1 MEPTSGAGGV
11 VRAGTAPPVRV
22 YVVDDHELLRRG
34 LRSVLEAD
42 PRVQVVGEGSSALE
56 ATRRIPAL
64 RPDVA
69 LLDVRLGDG
78 SGIEVCRAIRSVD
91 PGIRVLMITSYD
103 DEEART
109 AARLAGA
116 SGVVLKQIRGRRL
129 VDALCRVAAGGQV
142 VDEEEPA
149 APPQQDR
156 DVDDRLASAALTP
169 QERRILDLVVE
180 GLTNR
185 QIGERIGIAEKTVRN
200 HVTSILAKLGFTR
213 RTQAAVYVAR
223 RKR

>member
-1 MEPTSGAGGV
+1 METTPRTGGV
-11 VRAGTAPPVRV
+11 VPDGTQTPVRV

-42 PRVQVVGEGSSALE
+42 PRVDVVGEASSALE

-78 SGIEVCRAIRSVD
+78 SGIEVCRAVRSVD

-109 AARLAGA
+109 GALLAGA
-116 SGVVLKQIRGRRL
+116 SGFVLKQIRGRRL

-142 VDEEEPA
+142 VDEEELV
-149 APPQQDR
+149 APPR
-156 DVDDRLASAALTP
+156 GRGVDDRLASAALTP

-223 RKR
+223 REH